1 MKQSKTICGTIYL
14 EGNCV
19 IERIGDK
26 VSAFTF
32 PSENSA
38 IAYYDKRRI
47 RETRGAK
54 TRRDYHVSYN
64 IPNFK
69 LI

>member
-19 IERIGDK
+19 IERVGDK

-32 PSENSA
+32 PSESSA
-38 IAYYDKRRI
+38 LVYYDKRRI
-47 RETRGAK
+47 REIRGAK